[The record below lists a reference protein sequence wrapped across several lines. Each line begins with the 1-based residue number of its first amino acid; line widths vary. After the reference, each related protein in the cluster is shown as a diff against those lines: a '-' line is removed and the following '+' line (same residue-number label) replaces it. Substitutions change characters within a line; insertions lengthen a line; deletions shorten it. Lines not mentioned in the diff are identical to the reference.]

1 MSLSRRKRKTISTIV
16 AIVLALIV
24 AGAPLLLFWPSRE
37 EIVIDEG
44 SWAMPGGGPSHLSY
58 LPFAPRG
65 PLQERWDTRL
75 ESALAGPPAVAGER
89 AYVSCEN
96 GFLYCL
102 ELASGRPVWRYD
114 AASGITSM
122 PAVSEAGVLL
132 GTLDGRVLNV
142 GPEGELNWE
151 VEVGGA
157 INATPIP
164 DGGKVYF
171 GSNDR
176 NLYCVSE
183 IDGSILWSFEAEG
196 PVEVSPCL
204 YEGQVFGVSLEGELF
219 ALDAGDGRL
228 IWTYRTTGVPA
239 ASPSAEDGKVFL
251 ASEFELHCAD
261 AQSGK
266 VLWKYDI
273 GPTVVSNLA
282 IRGNQLV
289 AVRGGGSGM
298 EYSTISLDTRTGDVL
313 WESPSGSATERTELF
328 VSNEDIYL
336 GCSDSLLTLAV
347 ESGIPSMEKEIT
359 GIIPET
365 LTVTRSCILVGSDSR
380 KVYCFEE

>member
-1 MSLSRRKRKTISTIV
+1 MSLSRRKRRKITTII
-16 AIVLALIV
+16 AIVLALLV
-24 AGAPLLLFWPSRE
+24 AGAPLLFFWPSSE

-44 SWAMPGGGPSHLSY
+44 SWTMPGGGPAHLSY
-58 LPFAPRG
+58 LPFAPSG

-75 ESALAGPPAVAGER
+75 ESTLAGPAAVAGER
-89 AYVSCEN
+89 AYACCEN

-102 ELASGRPVWRYD
+102 DLASGRPLWRYD
-114 AASGITSM
+114 ATSGITSM
-122 PAVSEAGVLL
+122 PALSETGILL
-132 GTLDGRVLNV
+132 GTMDGKVLCV
-142 GPEGELNWE
+142 SPEGELNWE

-157 INATPIP
+157 VSSTPIP
-164 DGGKVYF
+164 GEGRVYF
-171 GSNDR
+171 GSNDH
-176 NLYCVSE
+176 NLYCVRE
-183 IDGSILWSFEAEG
+183 ADGSTLWSFEAEG

-219 ALDAGDGRL
+219 ALDARDGRL
-228 IWTYRTTGVPA
+228 IWTYRTTGIPA
-239 ASPSAEDGKVFL
+239 AFPCAEEGKVFL

-273 GPTVVSNLA
+273 GPTVISNLA

-289 AVRGGGSGM
+289 VVRGSGSGM
-298 EYSTISLDTRTGDVL
+298 ESSAVSLDTRTGDVL
-313 WESPSGSATERTELF
+313 WESAAGSAAGRTGLF
-328 VSNEDIYL
+328 ASNEAVYL
-336 GCSDSLLTLAV
+336 GITDSLLALAV
-347 ESGIPSMEKEIT
+347 ESGIPSMEKELA